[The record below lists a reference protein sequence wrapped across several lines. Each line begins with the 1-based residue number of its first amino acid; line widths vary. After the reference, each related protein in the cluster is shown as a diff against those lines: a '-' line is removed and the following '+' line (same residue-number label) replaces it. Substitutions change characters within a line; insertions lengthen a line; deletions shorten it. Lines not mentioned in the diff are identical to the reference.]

1 MIGTTKY
8 WSYTSLFNLIDWPAA
23 VFPTGLH
30 VDPKLDLKGDQGIEP
45 RNQDEEHL
53 YKTCELQIMLTRAVA
68 DALLGS
74 SETSVGCPIGLQVV
88 APRNEDERLMEA
100 LKVIEGFLPLSQ

>member
-1 MIGTTKY
+1 
-8 WSYTSLFNLIDWPAA
+8 LIDWPAA
-23 VFPTGLH
+23 VFPTGLY
-30 VDPKLDLKGDQGIEP
+30 VDPKLDLEGDQGIEP
-45 RNQDEEHL
+45 RNEDEEHL
-53 YKTCELQIMLTRAVA
+53 YKTCNSSFPFILIEA

-100 LKVIEGFLPLSQ
+100 LKVIERVLPLSQ

>member
-1 MIGTTKY
+1 MKSICIRLV
-8 WSYTSLFNLIDWPAA
+8 SFQSHFAR
-23 VFPTGLH
+23 V
-30 VDPKLDLKGDQGIEP
+30 E
-45 RNQDEEHL
+45 
-53 YKTCELQIMLTRAVA
+53 A

-100 LKVIEGFLPLSQ
+100 LKVIEGVLPLSQ

>member
-1 MIGTTKY
+1 M
-8 WSYTSLFNLIDWPAA
+8 IDWPAA
-23 VFPTGLH
+23 VFPTGLY
-30 VDPKLDLKGDQGIEP
+30 VDPKLDLEGDQGIEP
-45 RNQDEEHL
+45 RNEDEEHL
-53 YKTCELQIMLTRAVA
+53 YKTCKSPSLFTRLEA

-100 LKVIEGFLPLSQ
+100 LKVIERVLPLSQ

>member
-1 MIGTTKY
+1 MKSICIRLVSFQY
-8 WSYTSLFNLIDWPAA
+8 RF
-23 VFPTGLH
+23 
-30 VDPKLDLKGDQGIEP
+30 
-45 RNQDEEHL
+45 
-53 YKTCELQIMLTRAVA
+53 TRVEA

-100 LKVIEGFLPLSQ
+100 LEVIEGFLPLSQ

>member
-1 MIGTTKY
+1 
-8 WSYTSLFNLIDWPAA
+8 LIDWPAA

-30 VDPKLDLKGDQGIEP
+30 VDPKLDLEGDQGIEP
-45 RNQDEEHL
+45 RNEDEEHL
-53 YKTCELQIMLTRAVA
+53 YKTCKLSISFQSTRFEA
-68 DALLGS
+68 DKLLGS

-100 LKVIEGFLPLSQ
+100 LKVIEGILPLSR